1 MSKVVIISGS
11 PSEQSR
17 IKAIQEFTTQFF
29 QARNIEPEVIE
40 VRNLPPKDLIQAKF
54 DSKDVIEANQKV
66 EKADIVVLLSPVYK
80 ASYSGVLKV
89 YLDLL
94 PQNGLANKTILPL
107 FIGGTISHLLAIDYA
122 LNPVLTVL
130 GATHLLKG
138 AFIVDS
144 QIEKLR
150 NNQYQIDEIAKERLN
165 STFSQVDRLLLQTQ

>member
-122 LNPVLTVL
+122 LNPVLTAL

-150 NNQYQIDEIAKERLN
+150 SNQYQIDEIAQERLD
-165 STFSQVDRLLLQTQ
+165 STFSQVERFLLQTQ